1 MKIKAAVLP
10 APAHAVEVRD
20 VDLADP
26 KAGEVLVRMGG
37 SSLCASDLNVVDDKR
52 QIVPY
57 PAVLG
62 HEAAGVVETVGPGA
76 QQFSPG
82 DHVVLTI
89 LPSCGHCVN
98 CLRGR
103 SNHCIVAADAM
114 SAGNLLEGSSRLR
127 DGDQRLNHFLTVSS
141 FAECAVVAESNLT
154 RIDAA
159 IPLDRAALI
168 GCAVLTGFGAV
179 RNTAKVKQGDR
190 VAVFGCGGVGLSA
203 IQGARI
209 AGADQIIAVDV
220 QPNKLGLAKAVGAT
234 DAIDAGQPDVPEAVR
249 QAADNQGVDHAFEAA
264 GRSETLEQAWQ
275 SLAVGG
281 MVTVIGLLKSGSKL
295 TLDAGP
301 LIEEKRISGCYLGSS
316 SPARDIP
323 ELVTL
328 YLEGALR
335 LDELVSRRIGLTDLN
350 DAFDR
355 MRAGTEARQ
364 VVVFDGSEV
373 TAGAR
378 TQHLNLNARVGPE
391 PLSTRGRE
399 R

>member
-1 MKIKAAVLP
+1 MKAAVLP
-10 APAHAVEVRD
+10 GPTGAVEVRD
-20 VDLADP
+20 VDLAEP

-37 SSLCASDLNVVDDKR
+37 SGLCASDLNAVDGKR
-52 QIVPY
+52 RLVPY

-62 HEAAGVVETVGPGA
+62 HEAAGVVESVGPDVERVA
-76 QQFSPG
+76 PG

-89 LPSCGHCVN
+89 LPSCGHCLS
-98 CLRGR
+98 CLSGR
-103 SNHCIVAADAM
+103 QNHCITAADAM
-114 SAGNLLEGSSRLR
+114 SAGNLLEGSSRLT
-127 DGDQRLNHFLTVSS
+127 DGDERLNHFLTVSS
-141 FAECAVVAESNLT
+141 FAEYAVVAQSNLT
-154 RIDAA
+154 LIDAA
-159 IPLDRAALI
+159 MPLDRAALI

-179 RNTAKVKQGDR
+179 RNTAKVKRGDR

-209 AGADQIIAVDV
+209 AGAEQIIAVDV
-220 QPNKLGLAKAVGAT
+220 QPSKLELATAVGAT
-234 DAIDAGQPDVPEAVR
+234 DTVDARQPGVPDAVR
-249 QAADNQGVDHAFEAA
+249 QATGGDGVDHAFEAA
-264 GRSETLEQAWQ
+264 GRSETIEQAWQ

-281 MVTVIGLLKSGSKL
+281 MVTVIGTLKTGAKL

-316 SPARDIP
+316 SPAHDIP

-355 MRAGTEARQ
+355 LRAGTEARQ

-373 TAGAR
+373 AAG
-378 TQHLNLNARVGPE
+378 V
-391 PLSTRGRE
+391 ST
-399 R
+399 